1 MTYIV
6 AGDIGG
12 TNARLVM
19 YEATGNLLNMKE
31 FPKHKVIAQMYY
43 KNNDFRSFTEVLC
56 AFTASPSVV
65 GKKIISCCLATAGPV
80 SNNRI
85 NFTNRE
91 GWIVDGRAIKEEFGI
106 EHVQL
111 VNDFVA
117 NGYGLLGLDESEVVK
132 LQGDNVAVSALDGLD
147 MPTAD
152 DDSFDSAIG
161 NSYMA
166 PLGPKA
172 LVGAGTGLGECFLTP
187 DSDGFY
193 QAFASEGGHVE
204 FAPRTDLEED
214 LLHYLQQKL
223 DLPNPD
229 PIQGEKPRVS
239 IERIVSGRGLE
250 NIYEFLRTKFP
261 DQVNPHFDTEY
272 SDSSERGRLIGT
284 EKYNYNLFSQAL
296 EIMFAIY
303 GGEVGNVALKFLPH
317 GGLYIAGGIAPKN
330 IEFIS
335 NPNSDFMR
343 RFRDK
348 GRMRSIMATFPVFVV
363 MKEDL
368 GIRGAHIV
376 AARNAGKAM
385 AHLER
390 MRLEAVTSPLLD
402 RPLNGKVGTSPRL
415 NRLTS
420 SAFAEKSDTFRNA
433 VTDYPMTYAVAM
445 SVTAGITAAALSL
458 GGRLIATRSGTS

>member
-1 MTYIV
+1 MTYVV

-19 YEATGNLLNMKE
+19 YEAAGNLLDIKE
-31 FPKHKVIAQMYY
+31 LPKHKVIAQMYY
-43 KNNDFRSFTEVLC
+43 KNNDFHSFTNVLC
-56 AFTASPSVV
+56 AFTALPSVA
-65 GKKIISCCLATAGPV
+65 GKKILSCCLATAGPV
-80 SNNRI
+80 TNNRI

-91 GWIVDGRAIKEEFGI
+91 GWIIDGRAIKEEFGI

-111 VNDFVA
+111 INDFVA

-132 LQGDNVAVSALDGLD
+132 LQGENVAVSALEGIDLPSADG
-147 MPTAD
+147 
-152 DDSFDSAIG
+152 DSFD
-161 NSYMA
+161 MA
-166 PLGPKA
+166 LGAGAVNAAGPKA

-187 DSDGFY
+187 DAEGFY

-204 FAPRTDLEED
+204 FAPRTDLEEE

-229 PIQGEKPRVS
+229 PVRGEKPRVS

-250 NIYEFLRTKFP
+250 NIYEFLRAKFP

-272 SDSSERGRLIGT
+272 NESHERGRLIGS
-284 EKYNYNLFSQAL
+284 EKYNYNLFAQAL

-303 GGEVGNVALKFLPH
+303 GGEAGNVALKFLPQ

-330 IEFIS
+330 IEYIS
-335 NPNSDFMR
+335 NPDSDFMR

-348 GRMRSIMATFPVFVV
+348 GRMRSIMSTFPVFVV

-368 GIRGAHIV
+368 GIRGAHIL
-376 AARNAGKAM
+376 AARNAGKAL
-385 AHLER
+385 ARDDHT
-390 MRLEAVTSPLLD
+390 AIDVQGSPRVD
-402 RPLNGKVGTSPRL
+402 RPLNGKAPVSPRW
-415 NRLTS
+415 RHVTQS
-420 SAFAEKSDTFRNA
+420 PTKEDTFRNA

-445 SVTAGITAAALSL
+445 SVTAGVTAAALSI
-458 GGRLIATRSGTS
+458 GGRLVASKMNTS